1 MLALLTLMLSAG
13 PVSAA
18 EPAAAE
24 ISRQAQER
32 GSLNL
37 VGLQAELRLTTRSK
51 EGREKV
57 QVLRSAARKVQGRS
71 ASLARFLEPPG
82 VAGVAV
88 LTVAGEGG
96 AADEVSLYLPKLRKV
111 RRVAAG
117 ERAKSFMDTDFSY
130 ADLGSAGARESDV
143 RRLPDEKVDGREA
156 WVLAGVADEAS
167 PYGNVKVWVD
177 KATSVPLKAEY
188 ADKEGQPF
196 KAYRVVALRKFKERV
211 LAGEAVMENL
221 KSGSSTRVEILKLDE
236 TPLPEE
242 AFSERGLERG

>member
-1 MLALLTLMLSAG
+1 VKLPSSVLLVLSAG
-13 PVSAA
+13 LASA
-18 EPAAAE
+18 EPTAAE
-24 ISRQAQER
+24 ISRQGREH

-57 QVLRSAARKVQGRS
+57 QVVRSASRMVQGRS
-71 ASLARFLEPPG
+71 ASLARFLEPAG

-88 LTVAGEGG
+88 LSLAG
-96 AADEVSLYLPKLRKV
+96 AAGEVSLYLPKLRKV

-130 ADLGSAGARESDV
+130 ADLGSAGARDADV
-143 RRLPDEKVDGREA
+143 RKLADEKVDGREA
-156 WVLAGVADEAS
+156 WVVAGMAEEAS

-177 KATSVPLKAEY
+177 KQTWVPLKAEY

-196 KAYRVVALRKFKERV
+196 KAYRVVSLKKFKERV
-211 LAGEAVMENL
+211 LAGDAVMENL
-221 KSGSSTRVEILKLDE
+221 KTGSSTRVEVLKLED